1 MERKRMME
9 DIKKSTEGLNDDSL
23 DGVSGG
29 HGGHI
34 EYIIC
39 PTCGYEIRLKGWYTN
54 ICPRC
59 KAIVMK

>member
-1 MERKRMME
+1 ME
-9 DIKKSTEGLNDDSL
+9 DIRKSAESLNVDRL

-29 HGGHI
+29 NGGNI

-39 PTCGYEIRLKGWYTN
+39 PNCGYEIKLKDWHTN

-59 KAIVMK
+59 KAGVRK

>member
-1 MERKRMME
+1 MV
-9 DIKKSTEGLNDDSL
+9 DIKKNAENLNDEKL

-29 HGGHI
+29 NGGHI

-59 KAIVMK
+59 KAIVKK